1 MDNKLDDTQEKAL
14 MKITVKLY
22 ASLARFSAGGLA
34 GTPFEVNI
42 PVSTHLQQLVE
53 QLGIPGEE
61 TRVAFV
67 NGLVRDMDW
76 ELQPGDEVG
85 IFPPI
90 GGG

>member
-1 MDNKLDDTQEKAL
+1 MKL
-14 MKITVKLY
+14 TVKLY
-22 ASLARFSAGGLA
+22 ASLARFSPGGLP

-42 PVSTHLQQLVE
+42 PESTHLQRLVE
-53 QLGIPGEE
+53 LLGIPGEE

-85 IFPPI
+85 LFPPI